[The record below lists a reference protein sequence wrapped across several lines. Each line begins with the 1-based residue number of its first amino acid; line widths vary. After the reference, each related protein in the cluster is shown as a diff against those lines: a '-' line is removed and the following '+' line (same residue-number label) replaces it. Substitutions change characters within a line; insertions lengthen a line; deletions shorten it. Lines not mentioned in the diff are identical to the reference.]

1 MMTDG
6 EKAYREDVA
15 RRSAYPDGQPRR
27 DWSELDDLIRS
38 TWERNP
44 TARDWGS
51 NETPYAEDL
60 CRNGVAMAECEC
72 C

>member
-15 RRSAYPDGQPRR
+15 RRGVYPDGLPRR

-44 TARDWGS
+44 TARDW
-51 NETPYAEDL
+51 EPTEKA
-60 CRNGVAMAECEC
+60 A
-72 C
+72 

>member
-1 MMTDG
+1 MMTAG
-6 EKAYREDVA
+6 EQAYREDVA
-15 RRSAYPDGQPRR
+15 RRGVYPDGLPRR

-44 TARDWGS
+44 TARDWDG
-51 NETPYAEDL
+51 PYPEEL
-60 CRNGVAMAECEC
+60 CRNGVAIAECEC